1 MDKLA
6 LVTIHSAVSAGGA
19 LDVTYEAQAV
29 PLSVNG
35 SGAWEVVLLVLEC
48 LFVLGLLWNVL
59 EEGREMAY
67 AHKTTGTVLSY
78 FQSAWNFV
86 DILSMAMQWTGVALW

>member
-48 LFVLGLLWNVL
+48 LFVLGLLWNGM

-67 AHKTTGTVLSY
+67 AKKTTGTVLSY

>member
-6 LVTIHSAVSAGGA
+6 LVSIHTEVSPGGA
-19 LDVTYEAQAV
+19 MDVTYESEAI

-35 SGAWEVVLLVLEC
+35 SGAWAIVLLVLEC
-48 LFVLGLLWNVL
+48 LFVLGLIWNVL
-59 EEGREMAY
+59 EEGREMVY
-67 AHKTTGTVLSY
+67 AKKTTGTVLSY

-86 DILSMAMQWTGVALW
+86 DIISMAMQWTGVALW